1 MSALHRR
8 SARRLTGTA
17 ALLAFIATQL
27 MPGPA
32 GLNNACAIVAL
43 LAGLCFIGEQ
53 LLPARQRTLKAA
65 EPANHQQVIL
75 IVGPFAARWF
85 NRTGYASD
93 LRTEQDTL
101 WLLAATAEVLQTRVE
116 KVRLKHPQAQIRLW
130 LPLLPDGYDDV
141 ATLAAQLEEWQ
152 RSVAALGLAHP
163 LPCCV
168 AIYARLSNT
177 DSVYWT
183 GLHCLSPWT
192 ETPTTTPFETLAQAF
207 DAMGTSNNIETR
219 QRSLMGK
226 PLLNWLQTTPLREA
240 LMPLTT
246 HPTLCLS
253 GIVVADDGQG
263 FTRHGAWAR
272 FLENQYGVLPPLSSA
287 LLLPPL
293 PPALKAVSLSHDTVK
308 NQRTAGTLLSVTAVF
323 ILLTVSLLTAFQGA
337 REQIQL
343 TTSLIAHTEA
353 LEPWRIRARR
363 AALAAL
369 EAQQQRLLACAETP
383 RLIDWGLSPCLRLQE
398 EAHDVIGRY
407 RNLPYFSSQAPVS
420 LFSSGSARL
429 RPHGP
434 AALQPLF
441 TLVNQHPENRFLI
454 IGHSDNTGS
463 PEVNQQLSV
472 SRAIAVREWLV
483 KTTKRPAIQFDIYG
497 LGASEPVAGNDN
509 ETGRELNRRVEAIA
523 LPADSME
530 IRKFKNE

>member
-1 MSALHRR
+1 M
-8 SARRLTGTA
+8 
-17 ALLAFIATQL
+17 LAFIATQL

-43 LAGLCFIGEQ
+43 LAGLCFIGQQ

-65 EPANHQQVIL
+65 ETANHQQVIL

-116 KVRLKHPQAQIRLW
+116 KVRLQHPQAQIRLW

-141 ATLAAQLEEWQ
+141 AMLAAQLEEWQ

-192 ETPTTTPFETLAQAF
+192 ETPTTTPFETVAQAF

-263 FTRHGAWAR
+263 FTRHGTWAR

-308 NQRTAGTLLSVTAVF
+308 NQR
-323 ILLTVSLLTAFQGA
+323 
-337 REQIQL
+337 
-343 TTSLIAHTEA
+343 
-353 LEPWRIRARR
+353 
-363 AALAAL
+363 
-369 EAQQQRLLACAETP
+369 
-383 RLIDWGLSPCLRLQE
+383 
-398 EAHDVIGRY
+398 
-407 RNLPYFSSQAPVS
+407 
-420 LFSSGSARL
+420 SARL

-441 TLVNQHPENRFLI
+441 MLVNQHPENRFLI

-483 KTTKRPAIQFDIYG
+483 KTTKRPATQFDIYG

>member
-43 LAGLCFIGEQ
+43 LAGLCFIGQQ

-226 PLLNWLQTTPLREA
+226 PLLN
-240 LMPLTT
+240 
-246 HPTLCLS
+246 
-253 GIVVADDGQG
+253 
-263 FTRHGAWAR
+263 
-272 FLENQYGVLPPLSSA
+272 
-287 LLLPPL
+287 
-293 PPALKAVSLSHDTVK
+293 
-308 NQRTAGTLLSVTAVF
+308 
-323 ILLTVSLLTAFQGA
+323 
-337 REQIQL
+337 
-343 TTSLIAHTEA
+343 
-353 LEPWRIRARR
+353 
-363 AALAAL
+363 
-369 EAQQQRLLACAETP
+369 
-383 RLIDWGLSPCLRLQE
+383 
-398 EAHDVIGRY
+398 
-407 RNLPYFSSQAPVS
+407 
-420 LFSSGSARL
+420 
-429 RPHGP
+429 
-434 AALQPLF
+434 
-441 TLVNQHPENRFLI
+441 
-454 IGHSDNTGS
+454 
-463 PEVNQQLSV
+463 
-472 SRAIAVREWLV
+472 
-483 KTTKRPAIQFDIYG
+483 
-497 LGASEPVAGNDN
+497 
-509 ETGRELNRRVEAIA
+509 
-523 LPADSME
+523 
-530 IRKFKNE
+530 